1 MPWHLSRSNPMK
13 VYDER
18 HTEVCVCCTAEAAA
32 LIVQG
37 VNALPYES
45 RGTFVKLREAQ
56 LAPQP
61 VSSTVAPRQT
71 HTTIADGC
79 CGRQIG
85 KASLAGRLESVTKFE
100 CPTCGTTYESRTEGP
115 LTVWE
120 ARADVLVFR
129 SR

>member
-1 MPWHLSRSNPMK
+1 MAGWHLSRSNPMK

-18 HTEVCVCCTAEAAA
+18 HTEVCVCRTAADAA
-32 LIVQG
+32 LIVKA
-37 VNALPYES
+37 VNALPYEA
-45 RGTFVKLREAQ
+45 RDTFVKLREPEPA
-56 LAPQP
+56 
-61 VSSTVAPRQT
+61 RKI
-71 HTTIADGC
+71 HTTQAEGC

-85 KASLAGRLESVTKFE
+85 KASLAGKLESVTKFE
-100 CPTCGTTYESRTEGP
+100 CPTCGTTYEARTEGP